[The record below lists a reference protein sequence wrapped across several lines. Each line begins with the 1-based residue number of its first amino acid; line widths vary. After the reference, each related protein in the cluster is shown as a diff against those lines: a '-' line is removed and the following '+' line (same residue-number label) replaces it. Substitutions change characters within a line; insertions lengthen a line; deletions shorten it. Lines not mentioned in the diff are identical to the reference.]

1 MDKGAGE
8 REAAD
13 ERQRRREELLA
24 RVERITEVPL
34 LILAACMIP
43 LLVGPFLWE
52 LTARQE
58 GVFVALDIAIWA
70 AFVGDLVLRVAI
82 APRRLAYLRAH
93 WLDVAILIAPPFRP
107 LRLVRLLVYGSRIFM
122 GARRMVQVDYLVVY
136 AVLLVMISSTVVT
149 TVETGE
155 NAQINSF
162 SDAIWWATV
171 TVTTIGYGDI
181 VPVTEAGRAMG
192 YVLVLGGVGLFSALT
207 ANFAASFARGQR
219 RSGDGT
225 TELLAEVKALREEL
239 AARREGSTAE

>member
-1 MDKGAGE
+1 MDKGASE

-171 TVTTIGYGDI
+171 TVTTLKLPRSSAIS
-181 VPVTEAGRAMG
+181 TEA
-192 YVLVLGGVGLFSALT
+192 
-207 ANFAASFARGQR
+207 
-219 RSGDGT
+219 RS
-225 TELLAEVKALREEL
+225 
-239 AARREGSTAE
+239 